1 MSFSNLVSANQNC
14 SRCSSKHALT
24 KCIKGALCH
33 DCGSQ
38 CHAKFQ
44 HPVEFILHS
53 LSQGRLQKTKTV
65 KSMVALSKANIK
77 DTPLRITKVSSKTKK
92 SKINLVEPKDFQ
104 GSFTKAPKEP
114 KKKLSLNRSKAV
126 ELMK

>member
-1 MSFSNLVSANQNC
+1 MSFITNC
-14 SRCSSKHALT
+14 SKCSSNHALT

-44 HPVEFILHS
+44 HPVEFIIHNP
-53 LSQGRLQKTKTV
+53 SQGKLQKSRTV

-77 DTPLRITKVSSKTKK
+77 DTPLRYTKVSAQIKK
-92 SKINLVEPKDFQ
+92 STVNLVNRVEPKEYQD
-104 GSFTKAPKEP
+104 SFTKAINVHKP
-114 KKKLSLNRSKAV
+114 KKKLSLYRS
-126 ELMK
+126 